1 MGGFRNAFSDINYAY
16 YVIWNNKGTR
26 IDKKTYFLQK
36 KKYADFGIVYANDLL
51 FNLDNVRSS
60 EWLKN
65 KGLESNFL

>member
-26 IDKKTYFLQK
+26 IDKKLIFYK

-60 EWLKN
+60 ECLKN